1 MKLQMHALEVG
12 NQLEET
18 STQAL
23 AAIPR
28 VLREVERLRK
38 DVRGSVGRCLRGQP
52 PVPSFAS
59 FPLPDARTEREAQ

>member
-38 DVRGSVGRCLRGQP
+38 DVRGSVVDACAASLLSLLRLIPSPRC
-52 PVPSFAS
+52 SH
-59 FPLPDARTEREAQ
+59 

>member
-12 NQLEET
+12 NQLEDT
-18 STQAL
+18 SNQAL

-38 DVRGSVGRCLRGQP
+38 EVL
-52 PVPSFAS
+52 
-59 FPLPDARTEREAQ
+59 EM

>member
-12 NQLEET
+12 NQLEDT

-38 DVRGSVGRCLRGQP
+38 EVRCATVEP
-52 PVPSFAS
+52 P
-59 FPLPDARTEREAQ
+59 LM

>member
-38 DVRGSVGRCLRGQP
+38 DVRGSVVDALRGEP
-52 PVPSFAS
+52 PVSPSPHS
-59 FPLPDARTEREAQ
+59 LS